1 MSMWRRSI
9 SLLFVLSV
17 FAVAGGENEEYPWLT
32 NPFKKKGLDVTVIK
46 TGPYFGLQ
54 RGKYTILELGVERQ
68 WKNIKLKT
76 AKTQALHMGFNYN
89 FKYNVLGYDIGYWNK
104 PSRIGLTYGGNLV
117 MRTDFDETRIGIAPV
132 LGYKLY
138 GFHLQTGY
146 HFLTPATDF
155 IETNRFFVSLRFVWI
170 NDREVDFD
178 RNKKNKKKKD
188 DKDPWYKRG

>member
-9 SLLFVLSV
+9 SLLFVIFFSSAIGQEDGTW
-17 FAVAGGENEEYPWLT
+17 FK
-32 NPFKKKGLDVTVIK
+32 NPFKKKQLLDISVKK

-54 RGKYTILELGVERQ
+54 RGKHTVLELGVERQ
-68 WKNIKLKT
+68 WKQIKLKT

-117 MRTDFDETRIGIAPV
+117 MRTDFDETRIGFAPV
-132 LGYKLY
+132 LGYKLF

-170 NDREVDFD
+170 NDREVDWG
-178 RNKKNKKKKD
+178 KKKKKD
-188 DKDPWYKRG
+188 NKDPWWKRE